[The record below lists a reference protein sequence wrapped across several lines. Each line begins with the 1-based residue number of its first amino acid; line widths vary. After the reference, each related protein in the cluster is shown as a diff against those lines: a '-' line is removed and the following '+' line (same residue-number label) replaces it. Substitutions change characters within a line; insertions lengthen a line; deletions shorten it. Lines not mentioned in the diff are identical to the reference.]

1 MLLVKRNLLIK
12 ITNNQ
17 PAFACS
23 KSTGETPEQ
32 GVKHSQN
39 QQ

>member
-1 MLLVKRNLLIK
+1 MLLVKKNLVIK

-17 PAFACS
+17 PAFSCS

-32 GVKHSQN
+32 GVKHPQN